1 MGDSEEKIEYTP
13 EELEE
18 IEKVLDVLPEH
29 NIYQDMAAG
38 PAQAGRGEDVMPLE
52 GETVYETE
60 PDFDDLLEG
69 TSGIDDAGPEE
80 VVDVTDLIEEF
91 DEVPEAPAAGED
103 EIPDLGE
110 IPDLDEMA
118 VETEEPQGEDIP
130 EISGLDEIA
139 DFPDEA
145 APGEDFTGDISLE
158 GFDEAAAPEEPVSPD
173 EGGALSTLDELDE
186 LSAGESGEADF
197 GEGGFEGFED
207 VPEID
212 EALLEGDFSGGD
224 AGEAS
229 AGGEGSV
236 AFDAGLDTDVPD
248 LSDISLEGDAEI
260 PEADISEIPDVDLDG
275 LQDIGDADLGGTDR
289 EISLDEEPPALDD
302 DLTSSLSDIEDFS
315 DVHMEEPMDAAM
327 APEAPADTMLSEFED
342 EGLGEIEGIDKIDEV
357 VRTEEIPD
365 IEEEYEAPGPGDIE
379 PDTGDDE
386 DSGVELS
393 DRELKKLKT
402 AIMLFHPNLRK
413 QITDTILNDRLS
425 PKDTR
430 QLIDL
435 IITGKPEDNVHRF
448 LEKKLGRA
456 IDISEEV
463 EGTGRKVLTA
473 RPEYTRAGM
482 ERQKKLLKLTRI
494 FGAAALAAFVVTIL
508 SYQFIYKPVMAK
520 KKIQEGVALI
530 RRPGVP
536 TYQKR
541 RDYEQAEKIFQRVHR
556 DYVEDYIPGYNAY
569 ARAYFD
575 VKEYDYSYQKL
586 KKAFKLE
593 PGNIET
599 LNNFGYFYSRIPGK
613 YYQRHGTELM
623 PPDPNAKK
631 NVVESPLN
639 VAIRFYKYALNK
651 DPKNVVSLYGIGNAY
666 MFQGRFFEARQ
677 YYENILRVDRDSIVG
692 YSGLLNL
699 FIMRDDFVEV
709 VSTHTDLKERDML
722 ENLDSA
728 LLAKLAWYYM
738 GKKRTDDQ
746 NVRVDYGLQSRK
758 YVDIRDNPYPVAQSV
773 LNVLTKKDPDYP
785 PLYVHKARFARD
797 QGNYKLMHE
806 YLKMGLNREP
816 NYYAAQHLMG
826 VYHYLVKEP
835 VDAYSSFKAAIKAY
849 QSPPDFV
856 FNDFYQETE
865 TLGNTYAMMGNI
877 FYYYFDKVRARYKNA
892 DELED
897 SVIDDDRERRANNG
911 IAQEYYEKAEKA
923 GEKSP
928 ELFYNLGRLYYL
940 KGLYTKS
947 LEKWLNLYDD
957 FISKPE
963 LMFALGNAFYHL
975 NNLESSKG
983 EYLRLISLYEREA
996 ENIAMPAEAKV
1007 KHLKLFE
1014 TLSAAYNNLG
1024 AVYQLQGN
1032 SVKSNLC
1039 FWRSIE
1045 FAKRINRE
1053 NEYARVNLNRSFK
1066 SDRDDIVPLL
1076 DEELPFG
1083 LDVYREEMR

>member
-29 NIYQDMAAG
+29 NIFQDMAAG
-38 PAQAGRGEDVMPLE
+38 PVQTGQGGDVMPLE
-52 GETVYETE
+52 GETVYKPE
-60 PDFDDLLEG
+60 PDFDDLFEDA
-69 TSGIDDAGPEE
+69 SGAEDMGPED
-80 VVDVTDLIEEF
+80 VVDVTDIIEEF
-91 DEVPEAPAAGED
+91 EDEPEMPAAGED
-103 EIPDLGE
+103 EIPDIGDIADFDEIAAEPGE
-110 IPDLDEMA
+110 REA
-118 VETEEPQGEDIP
+118 VP
-130 EISGLDEIA
+130 ELSDVEIDEIA

-145 APGEDFTGDISLE
+145 PAGEISLDE
-158 GFDEAAAPEEPVSPD
+158 FDDRGTPEKAAPFDEGD
-173 EGGALSTLDELDE
+173 ALSTLDELDE
-186 LSAGESGEADF
+186 LSAGESGEAGA
-197 GEGGFEGFED
+197 GEDTFEGFDD

-212 EALLEGDFSGGD
+212 ESLMEGDLSGSAFD
-224 AGEAS
+224 EAP
-229 AGGEGSV
+229 AGGAGSV
-236 AFDAGLDTDVPD
+236 SFDTGIDADVPD
-248 LSDISLEGDAEI
+248 LSDISLEEVADI
-260 PEADISEIPDVDLDG
+260 PEADISEIPDI
-275 LQDIGDADLGGTDR
+275 DIGGLEDSGGGDFQDTDR
-289 EISLDEEPPALDD
+289 EISLDDD
-302 DLTSSLSDIEDFS
+302 MTSSVEGIEDFS
-315 DVHMEEPMDAAM
+315 DVQMEEPLDITM
-327 APEAPADTMLSEFED
+327 PEESSAGAMLSEYED
-342 EGLGEIEGIDKIDEV
+342 DGLGALGGLEKVDEV
-357 VRTEEIPD
+357 VRTEEIPE
-365 IEEEYEAPGPGDIE
+365 IEEDFEEPIPGGPGPDA
-379 PDTGDDE
+379 DDE
-386 DSGVELS
+386 GEGGIELS

-425 PKDTR
+425 LKDTR

-435 IITGKPEDNVHRF
+435 IITGKPEENIHRF
-448 LEKKLGRA
+448 LEKKLGRT

-463 EGTGRKVLTA
+463 QEPGRKVLTS
-473 RPEYTRAGM
+473 RPEYTRVGM
-482 ERQKKLLKLTRI
+482 ERQKKLLKLTKI
-494 FGAAALAAFVVTIL
+494 FGAAALGAFLVTIL
-508 SYQFIYKPVMAK
+508 SYQYIYKPVMAK

-530 RRPGVP
+530 RRPGLP

-541 RDYEQAEKIFQRVHR
+541 RDYEQAEILFQRVHR
-556 DYVEDYIPGYNAY
+556 DYIENYIPGYNAY

-586 KKAFKLE
+586 KSAFKFE

-613 YYQRHGTELM
+613 YYERHGTELM

-631 NVVESPLN
+631 TVVEPPLN

-651 DPKNVVSLYGIGNAY
+651 DPKNVTALYGIGNAY

-677 YYENILRVDRDSIVG
+677 YFENILRVDRDSIVG

-699 FIMRDDFVEV
+699 FIVRDDFVEV
-709 VSTHTDLKERDML
+709 VTTHTDLKERDML
-722 ENLDSA
+722 EDLDSA

-738 GKKRTDDQ
+738 GKKRTDNE
-746 NVRVDYGLQSRK
+746 NVRVDYSLQSRK
-758 YVDIRDNPYPVAQSV
+758 YVDISDNPYPVAQSV
-773 LNVLTKKDPDYP
+773 LNVLTRKDPDYP

-806 YLKMGLNREP
+806 YIKMGLDKEP

-835 VDAYSSFKAAIKAY
+835 VDAYSSFRTALKAY

-865 TLGNTYAMMGNI
+865 TIGNTYAMMGNI
-877 FYYYFDKVRARYKNA
+877 FYYYFDKVRSRYKNA

-897 SVIDDDRERRANNG
+897 SVVDDDRERRANNG
-911 IAQEYYEKAEKA
+911 IAQEYYEKAEEA

-983 EYLRLISLYEREA
+983 EYLRLISLYERDA
-996 ENIAMPAEAKV
+996 EDVAMPTEAKV

-1066 SDRDDIVPLL
+1066 SDRDDLVPLL

-1083 LDVYREEMR
+1083 LDVYREELR